1 MHAEESRLI
10 SQKRICY
17 DCVGEVY
24 LSFEIFSSGTPTA
37 CSYCTAIVETIS
49 LEGLADRIE
58 SAFSDHYVRT
68 SNEPQDYERAL
79 LADKESDYDWER
91 EGTHVLYAIQES
103 AGLSE
108 NAAEDVLEILSERHA
123 SYSHDDIGEEQEFDP
138 DSYYEEALESGAEW
152 NEKWRI
158 FERALK
164 TEARFFNREATSF
177 LDELFQGLDKLIS
190 RKKMPAL
197 FSARRVKS
205 SPIIVNAGPMSR
217 IKHFYRARVF
227 YSVDLLKTPLARPDL
242 EIGPPPS
249 KTAAAGRM
257 SAPGISVF
265 YGASD
270 RKTAIAEVR
279 PPVGSWVAVAK
290 FNVVRPLRLL
300 DLNALDTAHDQGSIF
315 DPTWKE
321 RLERVAFLRRLGD
334 LMTRPVMPGDEIA
347 NYLPTQVVAD
357 YLANGCSPS
366 FDGVIF
372 KSVQVKNGRN
382 VVLFRQACRVVSLQ
396 PREGERIDVDLF
408 TMTEDGRE
416 PDFCV
421 TAAAID
427 AMKDGLSPD
436 IYPDF
441 LGVDFSTFLPSNGEQ
456 DWREPGLEVD
466 VESMQVHEINWV
478 GFTSK
483 PHRVQR
489 RYPRPLDN
497 DDRF

>member
-1 MHAEESRLI
+1 MHAEDSKL
-10 SQKRICY
+10 SLPKSICY

-37 CSYCTAIVETIS
+37 CSYCTAVAETIS
-49 LEGLADRIE
+49 LEELADRVE
-58 SAFSDHYVRT
+58 SAFFDHYVRT
-68 SNEPQDYERAL
+68 SNEPDEYEQAL

-91 EGTHVLYAIQES
+91 EGTLVLYAIQES

-108 NAAEDVLEILSERHA
+108 KAAEDVLEILSERHA
-123 SYSHDDIGEEQEFDP
+123 SYNHDDIGEEQEFDP
-138 DSYYEEALESGAEW
+138 DSYYEETLETGAEW
-152 NEKWRI
+152 DEKWRI
-158 FERALK
+158 FERTLK

-177 LDELFQGLDKLIS
+177 LDELFQGLEKLIS
-190 RKKMPAL
+190 RKRMPAF
-197 FSARRVKS
+197 FSTRRVKN
-205 SPIIVNAGPMSR
+205 SPIIVNAGPRSR

-227 YSVDLLKTPLARPDL
+227 YSIDLLKEPLARPDL
-242 EIGPPPS
+242 EIGPPPIR
-249 KTAAAGRM
+249 TAAPGRM

-321 RLERVAFLRRLGD
+321 SIERVAFLRKLGN

-366 FDGVIF
+366 FDGIIF

-382 VVLFRQACRVVSLQ
+382 VVLFRQACRVVSLE
-396 PREGERIDVDLF
+396 PREGEGIDVDLF
-408 TMTEDGRE
+408 TMTEDGKE

-421 TAAAID
+421 TAAASDVI
-427 AMKDGLSPD
+427 KYGLSPD
-436 IYPDF
+436 ICPDF
-441 LGVDFSTFLPSNGEQ
+441 LGVDFSTFLSSNSEQ
-456 DWREPGLEVD
+456 DGREPGLEVD

-489 RYPRPLDN
+489 RYPRP
-497 DDRF
+497 DRF